1 MFSTRYQFKAAI
13 IRYEN
18 VLISSS
24 ECCISRQTPTQD
36 FSLVEVLKLRLMIIS
51 RHRDVDHN
59 LTAPLCL
66 TLLRGLEG
74 NYDIKIIRFL
84 TNLFTFTVTEISL
97 SLITESPMGALALT
111 NNSLFFR

>member
-18 VLISSS
+18 VLISRSK
-24 ECCISRQTPTQD
+24 CRISRQTPITQD
-36 FSLVEVLKLRLMIIS
+36 FSLVEVLKLRLMIIP

-66 TLLRGLEG
+66 TLLRGLQG
-74 NYDIKIIRFL
+74 R
-84 TNLFTFTVTEISL
+84 S
-97 SLITESPMGALALT
+97 
-111 NNSLFFR
+111 